1 MELVLDGTIR
11 VFLLLRE
18 ISPLRLQV
26 DRGAHLEVRTRRVAF
41 GIENV
46 ERISFTLDQLQ
57 ARIVLADG
65 IQVHGAFFGVMAT
78 ADIHHQAV
86 VDIHPHVVIA
96 AELEILPLHVL
107 ELRRH
112 LHGVAVVV
120 LAALMFLVLVVLR
133 VRNLARRIRRIEIL
147 EIVNRIETRM
157 QGIAAGT
164 IQRLR
169 NVGQPETFLV
179 HGQVDIATDG
189 ILVLVA
195 VHHDRFG
202 NKPRLDFMGRRTRAP
217 RIHGRIHAGGRP
229 VHQGILHHP
238 LHKALALRVRSRHA
252 QRIQVRHRG
261 VVIAIVDSTEI
272 HIDTVVKGFTR
283 PVDDHR
289 RNLHRGANPEHLGV
303 NRRNAERNRRHPHR
317 IRLRKNGIQVDQ
329 LARDSI

>member
-11 VFLLLRE
+11 VFLLFRE

-26 DRGAHLEVRTRRVAF
+26 DRGAHLEVRPRRVAF

-57 ARIVLADG
+57 TRIVLADG
-65 IQVHGAFFGVMAT
+65 IQVHGAFFGVMAA

-86 VDIHPHVVIA
+86 VNKHPHVVIA
-96 AELEILPLHVL
+96 AELEILSLHVL

-164 IQRLR
+164 IERLR

-195 VHHDRFG
+195 VHHNRFG
-202 NKPRLDFMGRRTRAP
+202 NKPRLDFMGRRAHSP
-217 RIHGRIHAGGRP
+217 RIHRRIHAGRRP

-238 LHKALALRVRSRHA
+238 LHKASAFRIRSQRA
-252 QRIQVRHRG
+252 QRIKERHRG
-261 VVIAIVDSTEI
+261 VVVAIINPAEI
-272 HIDTVVKGFTR
+272 HVDIVIERFTR

-289 RNLHRGANPEHLGV
+289 RNLHRGTNPEHLGV
-303 NRRNAERNRRHPHR
+303 SRRNTERNRRHPHR